1 MAMSIISCEERKFLA
16 AEFIPIAYVIV
27 KCVLRGGG
35 DEFVALLTFFWYLMY
50 SQIVKSVTALFACS
64 ACSDVITES
73 EYLILDPEVECYRRL
88 DWNCIAFCG
97 VYCWYASDKFFIS
110 KTFRS

>member
-1 MAMSIISCEERKFLA
+1 MVMSIISCEERVFLA

-27 KCVLRGGG
+27 KCVLHGGG
-35 DEFVALLTFFWYLMY
+35 DEFVASLTLFWYLMY
-50 SQIVKSVTALFACS
+50 SQIVKSVTALFACP
-64 ACSDVITES
+64 ACSNVINES
-73 EYLILDPEVECYRRL
+73 KYLILDPEVECYRRL

-97 VYCWYASDKFFIS
+97 VYCWYASDNFFIS